1 MLSVIA
7 DEDQVGEA
15 GGSVTGRRME
25 NSIAVG
31 RAACGRSQLFYAM
44 KVSFYQGIIGNTGI
58 AVCRRGGWLV
68 GWLAGCFLVSH
79 CSPLVTET
87 V

>member
-15 GGSVTGRRME
+15 GGGVTGRRME

-44 KVSFYQGIIGNTGI
+44 KVSFLSRNNWK
-58 AVCRRGGWLV
+58 CRYCCV
-68 GWLAGCFLVSH
+68 QEGWLACWLAGLLAGWLDVF
-79 CSPLVTET
+79 
-87 V
+87 